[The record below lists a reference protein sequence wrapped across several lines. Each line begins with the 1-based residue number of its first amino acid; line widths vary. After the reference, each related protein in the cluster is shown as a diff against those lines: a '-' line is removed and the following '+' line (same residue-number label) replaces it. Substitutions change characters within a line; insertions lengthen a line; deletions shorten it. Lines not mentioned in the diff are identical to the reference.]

1 MREIGS
7 YEAKTHLPEI
17 LRDVERGEIYVIT
30 RRGRPSARVIPAGSE
45 APEKVQGVIEN
56 IRKRRQSLPKMSTE
70 EIMTA
75 IREGKF
81 I

>member
-30 RRGRPSARVIPAGSE
+30 RRGRPVARLIPAGSE
-45 APEKVQGVIEN
+45 APEKVHGVIEN
-56 IRKRRQSLPKMSTE
+56 IREKRKSLPKMTTDELLAS
-70 EIMTA
+70 
-75 IREGKF
+75 IREGMF
-81 I
+81 